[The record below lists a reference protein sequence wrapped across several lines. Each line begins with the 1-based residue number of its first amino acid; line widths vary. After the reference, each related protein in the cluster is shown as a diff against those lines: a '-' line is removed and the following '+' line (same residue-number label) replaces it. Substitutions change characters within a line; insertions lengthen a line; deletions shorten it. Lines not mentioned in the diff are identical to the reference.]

1 MNVTYVPDKCRR
13 KSVEGSVMRVHY
25 VGKVVATNKAF
36 ASSFHTG
43 SQPFR
48 FVLGSDEAPVAG
60 WNEGLVGMCEGERRR
75 LMVPHRLAYGAQG
88 TKGVPPYA
96 DLQYD
101 FELVEVSS
109 PKLPP
114 KKKKTRKGGA
124 EDKGELR

>member
-1 MNVTYVPDKCRR
+1 
-13 KSVEGSVMRVHY
+13 
-25 VGKVVATNKAF
+25 
-36 ASSFHTG
+36 
-43 SQPFR
+43 
-48 FVLGSDEAPVAG
+48 
-60 WNEGLVGMCEGERRR
+60 MCEGERRR

-114 KKKKTRKGGA
+114 KKKKTRKGGV